1 MPGREQTLHQMSNH
15 LFSRALRVF
24 HRVLRA
30 LESPASPACTHASL
44 FVLKQHVPMNF
55 GKQEALPIHPKQ
67 AFQAGLGT
75 CQSVI
80 NLPFTVTAAF
90 RRLAS
95 PGQVDPGDSLEPC
108 WRVGM
113 EKGEATTGLKAPN
126 KPSPTP
132 GWAGTRQ
139 SDTLAE
145 PIWHTREQLTL
156 LPIFHGAS

>member
-1 MPGREQTLHQMSNH
+1 MPRREQTLNQMSNH

-30 LESPASPACTHASL
+30 LESPASPVCTHASL
-44 FVLKQHVPMNF
+44 FVLEQRVPMNS

-95 PGQVDPGDSLEPC
+95 PGQVDLVSKLGSPVTPWSLAGGGPGEGRSYYRPQS
-108 WRVGM
+108 
-113 EKGEATTGLKAPN
+113 PN

-132 GWAGTRQ
+132 GWGGHQTVRHP
-139 SDTLAE
+139 S
-145 PIWHTREQLTL
+145 
-156 LPIFHGAS
+156 